1 MKEFDIF
8 LTNFLMNIGVWGYI
22 LSCLLIIIESIIP
35 ILPLSVFITL
45 LFYKLGPIIGFI
57 ISYIFTIMG
66 CIISYKIFNSKLRVM
81 LEKYIIIKEKKQL
94 DKIINNINNIK
105 FVNLC
110 LIIALPF
117 TPAFLVNIACGLA
130 NVDKKKYVLSLII
143 GKIFLVIF
151 WGLVGT
157 SIITSLKNPINLI
170 YIGILLLLCFIVS
183 RIVSKKEGLEWI
195 M

>member
-183 RIVSKKEGLEWI
+183 RIVSKKEGLE
-195 M
+195 

>member
-1 MKEFDIF
+1 MKEIDIII
-8 LTNFLMNIGVWGYI
+8 TNFLMSIGVWGYI

-35 ILPLSVFITL
+35 VLPLSAFITL
-45 LFYKLGPIIGFI
+45 LFYKFGSILGFI
-57 ISYIFTIMG
+57 ISYVFTIIG
-66 CIISYKIFNSKLRVM
+66 CVISYKIFNSKLRLK
-81 LEKYIIIKEKKQL
+81 LENYIIKKDKKQL
-94 DKIINNINNIK
+94 DKIIKNINKIK

-110 LIIALPF
+110 LIISLPF

-130 NVDKKKYVLSLII
+130 NVNKKKYILSLLI

-157 SIITSLKNPINLI
+157 SIIISLKNPINLI

-183 RIVSKKEGLEWI
+183 RIVSKKEGLE
-195 M
+195 

>member
-1 MKEFDIF
+1 MKEFDII
-8 LTNFLMNIGVWGYI
+8 LTNFLMSVGVWGYI
-22 LSCLLIIIESIIP
+22 LSCLLIVIESIIP

-45 LFYKLGPIIGFI
+45 LFYKVGILFGFLISYTFTIIG
-57 ISYIFTIMG
+57 
-66 CIISYKIFNSKLRVM
+66 CVISYKLFNSKLRES
-81 LEKYIIIKEKKQL
+81 LEKYIIKKDKQKLGKVLENIKK
-94 DKIINNINNIK
+94 IK

-117 TPAFLVNIACGLA
+117 TPAFLVNIACGLS
-130 NVDKKKYVLSLII
+130 NVDKRKYILSLLV

-157 SIITSLKNPINLI
+157 SIINSVKNPINLI

-183 RIVSKKEGLEWI
+183 KFVSKKEGLE
-195 M
+195 